1 MDVGFVT
8 AFLGGILALL
18 SPCAALLL
26 PSFFAS
32 TVGSGPRL
40 LLHAGVFYGGLL
52 IILVPLGVGA
62 GAFGSLFLTHRTE
75 LITVSSL
82 LLIAL
87 GIAQIFGLGFDPS
100 SILPGQSAA
109 RGRAASAT
117 GLVKTFLLG
126 TTSGVAGFCAG
137 PILGAVLTVA
147 AASGD
152 SVTAGLLLAVYGAGM
167 VVPLLLIV
175 ALWRPLGG
183 RGRSLLRGRG
193 FTVAGFRF
201 HTTSVLTGA
210 LITATGVLFWATNG
224 LVGMPEVVS
233 ASTQAN
239 LQEGAGFL
247 SNPIVDIAAIVAVA
261 ALITAIWYTR
271 RTPAAPTEPEP
282 SQSAGEGDHPPF
294 GGTTPQPGGNIITPR
309 EIP

>member
-8 AFLGGILALL
+8 AFLGGVLALL

-32 TVGSGPRL
+32 TVNSGTKL
-40 LLHAGVFYGGLL
+40 LLHTGVFYGGLL
-52 IILVPLGVGA
+52 VILVPLGVGA

-82 LLIAL
+82 LLIVL
-87 GIAQIFGLGFDPS
+87 GIAQIFGFGFDPS
-100 SILPGQSAA
+100 KVIPGQSVA
-109 RGRAASAT
+109 RGYSASAT
-117 GLVKTFLLG
+117 GLAKTFLLG

-152 SVTAGLLLAVYGAGM
+152 GVTAGLLLAVYGAGM
-167 VVPLLLIV
+167 VVPLLIIV

-193 FTVAGFRF
+193 FTIGRLRF
-201 HTTSVLTGA
+201 HTTSVLAGL
-210 LITATGVLFWATNG
+210 LIIATGILFWTTNG
-224 LVGMPEVVS
+224 LVGMPEIIS
-233 ASTQAN
+233 ADTQVR
-239 LQEGAGFL
+239 LQEGAGIL
-247 SNPIVDIAAIVAVA
+247 ANPIVDIAAILAVAV
-261 ALITAIWYTR
+261 LITAIWFAR
-271 RTPAAPTEPEP
+271 RTKNPDGP
-282 SQSAGEGDHPPF
+282 SDPKFAGSHVNVAGEN
-294 GGTTPQPGGNIITPR
+294 QPIRNIITPR
-309 EIP
+309 ETSS